1 MLQNKYFDFY
11 FENPFKTYNKIK
23 DYFRIIKPKFQINWF
38 KSNKAKIL
46 EINSFD
52 LMWKDKWNSPRHEF
66 NPRILISIFN
76 YLHIRIDFTI
86 GEDSMHDIVYWE
98 AALWWLYYNKPLH
111 KAFKYS
117 SGWSDYDE
125 KTNSYKPMSFHI
137 LKEPW
142 QTMYNNKQ
150 LPEIT
155 YENSCK

>member
-1 MLQNKYFDFY
+1 MVQNKYFDFY

-23 DYFRIIKPKFQINWF
+23 DYFRIIKPKFQIDWF

-86 GEDSMHDIVYWE
+86 GEDSIHDMVYWE
-98 AALWWLYYNKPLH
+98 SALWWLYYNKSLN
-111 KAFKYS
+111 KAIEYS

-125 KTNSYKPMSFHI
+125 ETNSYKPMSFCI

-142 QTMYNNKQ
+142 HTLYNNKQ
-150 LPEIT
+150 LPEFT
-155 YENSCK
+155 YKSTTR

>member
-23 DYFRIIKPKFQINWF
+23 DYFRIIKPKFQIAWF

-46 EINSFD
+46 EVNSFD

-86 GEDSMHDIVYWE
+86 GEDSMHDMVYWE